1 MAKKSKRN
9 RKADKPIPIKQIAVT
24 NLDMGRV
31 MIYALSEDGRAF
43 EYLTTQVKVL
53 GGVALVGKWVQ
64 LSDLCDNNIIVQ
76 TVDEE
81 DK

>member
-1 MAKKSKRN
+1 MAKKGKGRG
-9 RKADKPIPIKQIAVT
+9 DKTIPIKQIAVT

-31 MIYALSEDGRAF
+31 IVYALSEDGRAF
-43 EYLTTQVKVL
+43 EYLATQVKVL

-64 LSDLCDNNIIVQ
+64 LSDLCENNIIVQ

-81 DK
+81 EDND